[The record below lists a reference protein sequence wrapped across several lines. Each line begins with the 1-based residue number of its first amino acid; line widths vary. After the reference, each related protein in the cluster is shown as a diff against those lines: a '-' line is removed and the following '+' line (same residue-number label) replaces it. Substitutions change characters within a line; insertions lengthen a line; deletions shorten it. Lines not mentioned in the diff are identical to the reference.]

1 MFTLYTLSQDPVHI
15 SISLLEGDVL
25 ALSLFWGG
33 AWPNGIIP
41 QRRLPARTSTASVC
55 TSEAFTEY
63 TEGAGSY
70 GIWSVIYCQ
79 NDDGVMIDP

>member
-25 ALSLFWGG
+25 ALSIFLGRMAQWD
-33 AWPNGIIP
+33 NSTKEITCT
-41 QRRLPARTSTASVC
+41 TSTASVC
-55 TSEAFTEY
+55 TSEVFTEY